1 MNGVIVA
8 LMSSF
13 AKNQEHQL
21 VKFRQVLSQF
31 IRNEAGILTVPKR
44 QMKQL
49 KRTMNSH
56 KLNKNTD

>member
-1 MNGVIVA
+1 
-8 LMSSF
+8 MSSF
-13 AKNQEHQL
+13 AKNEERQL

-31 IRNEAGILTVPKR
+31 IRNEARILTVPKR
-44 QMKQL
+44 QMKQS

>member
-1 MNGVIVA
+1 
-8 LMSSF
+8 MSSF

-56 KLNKNTD
+56 KLNKNKD